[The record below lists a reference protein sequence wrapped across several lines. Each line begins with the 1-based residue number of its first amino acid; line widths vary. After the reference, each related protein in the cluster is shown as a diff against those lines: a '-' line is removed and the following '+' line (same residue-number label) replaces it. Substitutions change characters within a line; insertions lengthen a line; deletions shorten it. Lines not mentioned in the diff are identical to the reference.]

1 MATPATPIPFHPDV
15 LPPPIQSSS
24 LHAQCSFTF
33 PVRSLSDSSPAC
45 CGQCGAPAPP
55 GLSLAVGDLNEEH
68 FYYHLDSLRLSL
80 PPLPPV
86 PDVAAA
92 PPPPPRPAWLAERAV
107 ATLESVRLRSP
118 ALARSTRVVRP
129 GEMFNHPLLLSLCSP
144 NYPSP
149 PCKPCKCG
157 APFSPV
163 RNRSLHE
170 AARAGLL
177 LPGDVVS
184 CARLTAKGS
193 SGPSTADR
201 ALTSMKDLGKVLSD
215 PANYPMAWTEI
226 EIVELLDSSDDEA
239 DAAVPPPTTPLP
251 SGAAPNPALNP
262 PGTVTSPHFSSPFP
276 LSRLPP
282 PDRVAFSLQNQMVA
296 VPLLLG
302 NPSQKYVV
310 RVFGQVVSNTGAY
323 RDGRYVASE
332 LVLNLGWGT
341 MHAHVA
347 GAGGVNVPTSWGPQH
362 VRADVETVTK
372 NMPNKG
378 VYCELGGGGGRK
390 LKKTL
395 TKVDVTRIV
404 GREMYLN
411 D

>member
-1 MATPATPIPFHPDV
+1 M
-15 LPPPIQSSS
+15 
-24 LHAQCSFTF
+24 HAPCSFTF

-55 GLSLAVGDLNEEH
+55 GLSLEVGDLNEEH

-144 NYPSP
+144 SYPSP

-170 AARAGLL
+170 AASAGLL

-184 CARLTAKGS
+184 CARLTAKSS

-215 PANYPMAWTEI
+215 PANYPMARSGEQPGDSDQLDDDGAGVGEGGGGGSTTKKKKQKKGTALPPKEI
-226 EIVELLDSSDDEA
+226 ETVELLDSFDDEA
-239 DAAVPPPTTPLP
+239 DAAVPPTTTPLP
-251 SGAAPNPALNP
+251 SGAAPNPAPNPALNP
-262 PGTVTSPHFSSPFP
+262 PGTVTSRHFSSPFLLSSLP
-276 LSRLPP
+276 L
-282 PDRVAFSLQNQMVA
+282 PDRVAVSLQNQMVA
-296 VPLLLG
+296 VPLLLD

-347 GAGGVNVPTSWGPQH
+347 GAGGVN
-362 VRADVETVTK
+362 
-372 NMPNKG
+372 
-378 VYCELGGGGGRK
+378 
-390 LKKTL
+390 
-395 TKVDVTRIV
+395 
-404 GREMYLN
+404 
-411 D
+411 